1 MVPLFYICPLQLIN
15 LRSSSFQNM
24 VHSHR
29 RTCSCLFINNHQRE
43 GRHER
48 NKQMQLRWHPAWW
61 LSPRQSL
68 PWTWQYSLIN
78 VTIIIALMLATLTI
92 NAMWGATHVGQFFFT
107 LAQLPPAFHF
117 KVKKMNISYCV
128 WHLDNHAKLWDSS
141 SNLLNCLLLSISKCP
156 SFDQMNDFLLGLGG
170 KTNKDWTHGIC
181 FLPALPIYVDIFG
194 EKK

>member
-78 VTIIIALMLATLTI
+78 VTIIIALMLVTLTI
-92 NAMWGATHVGQFFFT
+92 KMWGATHVGQFFFT

-117 KVKKMNISYCV
+117 KVTKLIFLFVLLETLSSQASHIHKSGHRAIAQRPNNWPFIEISRDDASL
-128 WHLDNHAKLWDSS
+128 H
-141 SNLLNCLLLSISKCP
+141 
-156 SFDQMNDFLLGLGG
+156 
-170 KTNKDWTHGIC
+170 
-181 FLPALPIYVDIFG
+181 
-194 EKK
+194 

>member
-1 MVPLFYICPLQLIN
+1 MEIIVENVIFGGCDLAAARDIWCHFFYICPLQLIN

-78 VTIIIALMLATLTI
+78 VTIMLIIALMLVTLTI
-92 NAMWGATHVGQFFFT
+92 KMWGATHVGQFFFT

-117 KVKKMNISYCV
+117 KVKQ
-128 WHLDNHAKLWDSS
+128 AQKLVQVD
-141 SNLLNCLLLSISKCP
+141 
-156 SFDQMNDFLLGLGG
+156 
-170 KTNKDWTHGIC
+170 
-181 FLPALPIYVDIFG
+181 AL
-194 EKK
+194 ETLCNTL